1 MDIQAWWDSLD
12 ALTRVLF
19 AIAIPASCALMIQL
33 VLIAIG
39 LGHAGAPDGGV
50 DGGHLGELHHHFDFH
65 FTGAHHGEMTGMDAA
80 GHDIAHGHP
89 DDGSGFSE
97 LHLFTLSGIVSF
109 FTVFG
114 WSAIILYQ
122 NVLWGALS
130 VLFGLALGFGAMF
143 GAAKLVQW
151 SVRLQEDGN
160 LVLENAVGLTAVVYV
175 PIPAMGLGEG
185 KVTLTLQD
193 QFVELSAVTGAGEAI
208 PSGTLV
214 RVTGLKEGALVVE
227 RA

>member
-1 MDIQAWWDSLD
+1 VDIQAWWNSLD
-12 ALTRVLF
+12 ALMRVLF

-39 LGHAGAPDGGV
+39 LGHAGAPDGDASQL
-50 DGGHLGELHHHFDFH
+50 DGLHHHFDFH
-65 FTGAHHGEMTGMDAA
+65 FTGAHHAADAAGADAA
-80 GHDIAHGHP
+80 GHDNAHP
-89 DDGSGFSE
+89 DDGSGFSD

-122 NVLWGALS
+122 NGLWGALS
-130 VLFGLALGFGAMF
+130 VLMGLALGFGAMF

-160 LVLENAVGLTAVVYV
+160 LVLENAVGLTAQVYIPV
-175 PIPAMGLGEG
+175 PAAGMGEG

-193 QFVELSAVTGAGEAI
+193 QFVELSAVTEAGEAI
-208 PSGTLV
+208 PSGALV
-214 RVTGLKEGALVVE
+214 KVMGLREGALVVE
-227 RA
+227 KM